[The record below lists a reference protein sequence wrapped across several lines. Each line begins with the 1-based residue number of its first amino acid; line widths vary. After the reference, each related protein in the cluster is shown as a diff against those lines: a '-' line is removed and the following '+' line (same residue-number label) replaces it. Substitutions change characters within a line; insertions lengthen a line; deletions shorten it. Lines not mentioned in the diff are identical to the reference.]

1 MPQSRQLAAIMF
13 TDIVGYTALM
23 GHDEQNAVAI
33 LNKNRELQK
42 PIINQFTGRWIK
54 ELGDGILASF
64 NSVSDAVNAA
74 IKIQEACQ
82 AANDFQLRIGIH
94 LGEVL
99 FENEDVFGDG
109 VNIAS
114 RIQTF
119 ARPGSIFI
127 SESVYNNISNKKDI
141 STKFI
146 KEEALRNVKEP
157 VRMFEVVTTT
167 DHQLPLE
174 FTMKNR
180 PQNSIAVLPFANM
193 SSDPEQEYFSD
204 GISEE
209 IINMLTQVQGLKV
222 AGRTSSFSFKG
233 KNQDLRSIGEQLNVN
248 HILEGSVRKSG
259 DKLRITAQLIK
270 VTDGYHLYSEKF
282 DRKLDDIFDIQDEIA
297 LAILNAIK
305 IKLFENEEETV
316 LKRYTNNTEAYQ
328 LFLKGRYYYR
338 KWSGSDRYKKSIE
351 CFNEAIKIESRY
363 ALAYTGL
370 AGCYL
375 SLWFFSYASPE
386 ECLIKM
392 KEATWKSLALDDTI
406 SETHVSLARMYW
418 WYEWN
423 AREAEKEFMRAIKL
437 NPNDTDAHEQLGIM
451 LSITG
456 RRNEALAEGQK
467 AIALEPFSPSINTGL
482 GWIYWILGDAALAS
496 KQGEQLI
503 EMDPDYFGGHFM
515 LGLSWI
521 SMGKYEEASSELKI
535 AADQNPGSFTLF
547 HLGFLSGLL
556 GKHQEARNVLDEL
569 LRMRINEPVANFH
582 LAMIYASIGEKDLA
596 IQYLEKG
603 VEEREGMMVASRQYC
618 QLIPGFKS
626 DSRLNILY
634 EKIGLPISP

>member
-1 MPQSRQLAAIMF
+1 
-13 TDIVGYTALM
+13 
-23 GHDEQNAVAI
+23 
-33 LNKNRELQK
+33 
-42 PIINQFTGRWIK
+42 
-54 ELGDGILASF
+54 
-64 NSVSDAVNAA
+64 
-74 IKIQEACQ
+74 
-82 AANDFQLRIGIH
+82 
-94 LGEVL
+94 
-99 FENEDVFGDG
+99 
-109 VNIAS
+109 
-114 RIQTF
+114 
-119 ARPGSIFI
+119 
-127 SESVYNNISNKKDI
+127 
-141 STKFI
+141 
-146 KEEALRNVKEP
+146 
-157 VRMFEVVTTT
+157 
-167 DHQLPLE
+167 
-174 FTMKNR
+174 
-180 PQNSIAVLPFANM
+180 
-193 SSDPEQEYFSD
+193 
-204 GISEE
+204 
-209 IINMLTQVQGLKV
+209 
-222 AGRTSSFSFKG
+222 
-233 KNQDLRSIGEQLNVN
+233 
-248 HILEGSVRKSG
+248 
-259 DKLRITAQLIK
+259 
-270 VTDGYHLYSEKF
+270 
-282 DRKLDDIFDIQDEIA
+282 
-297 LAILNAIK
+297 
-305 IKLFENEEETV
+305 
-316 LKRYTNNTEAYQ
+316 
-328 LFLKGRYYYR
+328 
-338 KWSGSDRYKKSIE
+338 
-351 CFNEAIKIESRY
+351 
-363 ALAYTGL
+363 
-370 AGCYL
+370 
-375 SLWFFSYASPE
+375 
-386 ECLIKM
+386 
-392 KEATWKSLALDDTI
+392 
-406 SETHVSLARMYW
+406 
-418 WYEWN
+418 
-423 AREAEKEFMRAIKL
+423 L